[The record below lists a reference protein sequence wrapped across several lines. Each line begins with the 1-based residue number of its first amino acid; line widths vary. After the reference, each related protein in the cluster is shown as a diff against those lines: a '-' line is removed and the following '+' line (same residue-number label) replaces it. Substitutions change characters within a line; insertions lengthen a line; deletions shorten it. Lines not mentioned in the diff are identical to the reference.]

1 MNERE
6 ETLMTDSEV
15 VTEVEDLALVERR
28 RAQIVAAAT
37 QLFSKKGF
45 YRTTVKEIAKL
56 AGISP
61 GLVYLYV
68 REKEDILLLVL
79 LQVVEGYVSEIP
91 KAIEG
96 IEDPMLRLMQTVDAY
111 CRVVDSHSAATV
123 LAYRSTKTLSV
134 NRRQIIQ
141 NREIETNAI
150 LADVIEGCMEADLIR
165 RVNVDV
171 LIYQLVLVAHGW
183 ALKSWYLR
191 SRISL
196 DEYISAS
203 LENLLTGVLSDKGS
217 GTFQG
222 TLQRLKKSHETGN
235 GEDD

>member
-1 MNERE
+1 
-6 ETLMTDSEV
+6 MTGSEV
-15 VTEVEDLALVERR
+15 ATDVEDTELVQRR

-37 QLFSKKGF
+37 ELFSKNGF

-79 LQVVEGYVSEIP
+79 QQVVEGYATEIP
-91 KAIEG
+91 KAIKG
-96 IEDPMLRLMQTVDAY
+96 IDDPLLRLMRTVDAY

-123 LAYRSTKTLSV
+123 LAYRSTKSLSAH
-134 NRRQIIQ
+134 RRETIQ
-141 NREIETNAI
+141 DRELETNAI
-150 LADVIEGCMEADLIR
+150 VADAINGCMDAGLIR

-171 LIYQLVLVAHGW
+171 LIYQFVLAAHGW

-191 SRISL
+191 SRVNL
-196 DEYISAS
+196 DDYIAGC
-203 LENLLTGVLSDKGS
+203 LENLLTGVMLPKGQNL
-217 GTFQG
+217 FDG
-222 TLQRLKKSHETGN
+222 TLQRLKENSETGGADN
-235 GEDD
+235 A